1 MLLVGTGIYLSAGPF
16 VRRVL
21 AAPAAQDQAPT
32 RREFTVTARDYSFS
46 PNRVEV
52 QQDDLIKLTV
62 QSADNAYGFTIDDY
76 RVSKRVPAGGS
87 TVVEFRADRAGTLH
101 VLFEP
106 EQRRS
111 PFEDERAAD
120 RQAPLDSNRRAA
132 AILALMGGC
141 VWKSTWT
148 SRDGSSSARFWAA
161 SRFIAAMKA
170 GAFRVILS
178 A

>member
-1 MLLVGTGIYLSAGPF
+1 MLLVGSGILLAAGPF

-46 PNRVEV
+46 PNRVEA

-87 TVVEFRADRAGTLH
+87 TVIEFRADRPGTFAFYSNL
-101 VLFEP
+101 
-106 EQRRS
+106 S
-111 PFEDERAAD
+111 N
-120 RQAPLDSNRRAA
+120 DSRHAQMRGQL
-132 AILALMGGC
+132 I
-141 VWKSTWT
+141 V
-148 SRDGSSSARFWAA
+148 RPR
-161 SRFIAAMKA
+161 
-170 GAFRVILS
+170 
-178 A
+178 

>member
-1 MLLVGTGIYLSAGPF
+1 MKTTRRRSIALLLVGTGIYLAAGPF

-21 AAPAAQDQAPT
+21 AAPAGQEQAPT

-87 TVVEFRADRAGTLH
+87 TVVEFRADRTGTFAFYSNL
-101 VLFEP
+101 
-106 EQRRS
+106 S
-111 PFEDERAAD
+111 N
-120 RQAPLDSNRRAA
+120 DSRHSKMSGQLIVRP
-132 AILALMGGC
+132 
-141 VWKSTWT
+141 
-148 SRDGSSSARFWAA
+148 R
-161 SRFIAAMKA
+161 
-170 GAFRVILS
+170 
-178 A
+178 

>member
-87 TVVEFRADRAGTLH
+87 TVVEFRADRAGT
-101 VLFEP
+101 FA
-106 EQRRS
+106 
-111 PFEDERAAD
+111 FY
-120 RQAPLDSNRRAA
+120 SN
-132 AILALMGGC
+132 
-141 VWKSTWT
+141 
-148 SRDGSSSARFWAA
+148 
-161 SRFIAAMKA
+161 
-170 GAFRVILS
+170 LS
-178 A
+178 NDTRHSKMSGQLIVRPR